1 MAETNPSEVP
11 AGQQVNMSRATASE
25 HEAAQQILQAGIL
38 PEADSGD
45 EEYEPRIHA
54 ADVKTDDATPE
65 SDEGEE
71 DDNAEEDPQED
82 SEAEDDDEYEQ
93 VEEPTYT
100 VRTGGKNESVTLDE
114 LKSGYQKGSD
124 YTQKTQELSKNR
136 KEFDVERHAIVQE
149 RLQYQS
155 ALGQFQQLLAENK
168 TQYDQIDWQTLA
180 EEDPTTYVLKQQERK
195 ELQDREGQVA
205 MEQERMRATQHQEAQ
220 RQRNDLLQDEGEYMV
235 QAFPDWLDPEKK
247 SKMTQR
253 WTDYALTQGY
263 EDGDMQAVTDH
274 RSFKILDK
282 AMKYDAIQK
291 KTLKKTSKVPKTAKS
306 GNSQGRSTA
315 KPGSLK
321 QHMKQL
327 RKTGKLDDAAQL
339 IFETL

>member
-11 AGQQVNMSRATASE
+11 AGQQVSNNRATASE
-25 HEAAQQILQAGIL
+25 HDAAQQILQSGL
-38 PEADSGD
+38 LQDTEDEGDSYD
-45 EEYEPRIHA
+45 PRIKS
-54 ADVKTDDATPE
+54 ADVR
-65 SDEGEE
+65 E
-71 DDNAEEDPQED
+71 DDGEAETDEVSEDIAEEDPQED
-82 SEAEDDDEYEQ
+82 SEAEEDEEYEQ

-100 VRTGGKNESVTLDE
+100 VRSGGKNESVTLDE

-136 KEFDVERHAIVQE
+136 KEFDTERHAIVQE
-149 RLQYQS
+149 RLQYQN
-155 ALGQFQQLLAENK
+155 ALGQFQQMLAENK
-168 TQYDQIDWQTLA
+168 QQYDQIDWQTLA

-205 MEQERMRATQHQEAQ
+205 MEQERMQATQQQEAQ
-220 RQRNDLLQDEGEYMV
+220 RQRNALLQDEGEYMV
-235 QAFPDWLDPEKK
+235 QTFPDWIDPDKK
-247 SKMTQR
+247 SKMSQR

-263 EDGDMQAVTDH
+263 NEGDMNQITDH

-291 KTLKKTSKVPKTAKS
+291 KTLKKTSKVPKTVKS
-306 GNSQGRSTA
+306 GNSQSRSSG
-315 KPGSLK
+315 KPGTLK
-321 QHMKQL
+321 THMKQL

-339 IFETL
+339 IFDTL